1 MVAPDDAV
9 MISSEPASI
18 PFIISSN
25 DGEVDAATRKFIRSH
40 ARRGRKQSQ
49 TRPKRNV
56 LVSGYDRAA
65 GSVQVPSVNLEDIM
79 GIYLPPMRRI
89 GTDLSFLACPED
101 LDSSILSNIIK
112 VSPIAQKIVYPLIT
126 AVGNQVDNRSWI
138 HLCTRDAAAL
148 HVTAFSVEGFVDV
161 FLRRREQPSP
171 TAMVHLQ
178 KGLVLLSERLAG
190 NDEKLK
196 TSDASIGVVLK
207 LATSAHFAGDLQA
220 ERQHMMGVRKMV
232 DSRGGLDAFR
242 DDPLMFEMLRCDL
255 VLAVFSAS
263 KPVFFRQPL
272 EPILAYPVNLLP
284 EFNGTAQ
291 TRDTLEVAG
300 LIDAGL
306 AGAWSVMRRFGLLVN
321 LGAQTQRL
329 IPTKVINETMTSVLY
344 RLLCVRYL
352 PGSLDEGV
360 RLVLLTYCY
369 HGFLQWGDIKLP
381 CPHLQNAFKEGT
393 LALQRSGEVSARFM
407 LWMLMVGAVSIF
419 DVQKDEC
426 LGATL
431 RRHARSQQ
439 RSWTE
444 VQDILKSF
452 LWIPLLD
459 EKRGRSIWDSLD

>member
-1 MVAPDDAV
+1 M
-9 MISSEPASI
+9 
-18 PFIISSN
+18 
-25 DGEVDAATRKFIRSH
+25 
-40 ARRGRKQSQ
+40 
-49 TRPKRNV
+49 
-56 LVSGYDRAA
+56 
-65 GSVQVPSVNLEDIM
+65 
-79 GIYLPPMRRI
+79 
-89 GTDLSFLACPED
+89 
-101 LDSSILSNIIK
+101 
-112 VSPIAQKIVYPLIT
+112 YPLIT

-148 HVTAFSVEGFVDV
+148 HVTAFSVEGFVDF

-190 NDEKLK
+190 DDEKLK

-232 DSRGGLDAFR
+232 DSRGGLDAFSNNSLLYEILR
-242 DDPLMFEMLRCDL
+242 YMHLALSELWSARLTLCTCRCDL